1 MEHVADSKT
10 MSKMKYLTLIFF
22 SFILI
27 NIIGCKQNNQYSS
40 IPYDSK
46 YEYYISDSKFTEIG
60 KTLSSYLY
68 HSEMSDSEKRD
79 FIYDLCD
86 TIHPCLHSVFFR
98 YTSKINGFD
107 VEGTF
112 GIAPDSTTDYYQSYG
127 KFFADLYFSSDSFTF
142 KLSHY
147 TFNPFHEDFP
157 DTLKSLDCIELTY
170 KNPIFPTPMRISL
183 DSIHDLPFAFIDID
197 FDGKKELLLA
207 NPGNGQKSISTYNAY
222 SLPELRKV
230 DPIKGYICNQLDE
243 WTEFDYTTQTII
255 SSLWGGYDGS
265 EKWYFKYNG
274 ERLEPYLKEVY
285 THWFDSLKT
294 STPISEKIR
303 GRKY

>member
-1 MEHVADSKT
+1 
-10 MSKMKYLTLIFF
+10 MKHLIF
-22 SFILI
+22 ILVGATLI
-27 NIIGCKQNNQYSS
+27 NIIGCKLKNQSCL
-40 IPYDSK
+40 IDQDNI
-46 YEYYISDSKFTEIG
+46 YEYSISESKLAEIE

-98 YTSKINGFD
+98 YASKINGFV

-112 GIAPDSTTDYYQSYG
+112 GIAPDGTADYQSYG
-127 KFFADLYFSSDSFTF
+127 SLFAHLYFSSDSLTF
-142 KLSHY
+142 KIPHY
-147 TFNPFHEDFP
+147 TFRPFIENSP

-170 KNPIFPTPMRISL
+170 KNPIFPHPMRISL
-183 DSIHDLPFAFIDID
+183 DSIRDLPFAFIDIN

-207 NPGNGQKSISTYNAY
+207 NPGNGQKTISTYDAY
-222 SLPELRKV
+222 SIPELKEIA
-230 DPIKGYICNQLDE
+230 PFKGYIWNHLDE
-243 WTEFDYTTQTII
+243 WTEFDYTTQTVI

-274 ERLEPYLKEVY
+274 ERLEPYLMEVY
-285 THWFDSLKT
+285 THWFDSLKI
-294 STPISEKIR
+294 STPILKKGG
-303 GRKY
+303 GRSC